1 MKKRVYKLLEKPWLS
16 ALVVGT
22 LINGLVWL
30 AAIILLGWQAVLI
43 KLTIQW
49 QASPVLVFIQVLVPY
64 LVPFMVTATAKGMNH
79 QKIQNLIKQFPE
91 ANPNIVMRFDPQL
104 TLEYINTIGQAWLN
118 QHQLTST
125 EADQLLP
132 ISMVKALNTSSK
144 VQTQVLEGEKTFSG
158 NSFYFK
164 AKKDPSGSVF
174 VTAHDVTEN
183 KKLQAALKHT
193 LFQLNQLSSLLN
205 DNLKQYDPRHFNLF
219 QTFKTML
226 YQIVTTS
233 DQSIDMPDF
242 VFCTFADKD
251 RKVVGQIFQLSP
263 GQVDCLTQPFELE
276 NSGYAYAISKGKTD
290 IYFENWQPETQS
302 LDQFQQQFNPMVR
315 KHVGTIEGYAT
326 YQSGSVSVI
335 DFFKEQKATHQF
347 NDILKQIAVFGHF
360 FHRISQESIGIYE
373 QFTYSLKALARASE
387 ANDEDTGEHIIR
399 INEYAYVMAQALNQS
414 AEFCEEIRL
423 TAMMHDVGK
432 IHLDPA
438 ILKKPGKLTDAERT
452 EMMQHPVYGAKIL
465 GDSDKMKMARE
476 IALYHHEKYDG
487 SGYPSGIAGDAIPL
501 AARIVGLVDV
511 YDALRQ
517 KRVYKPAFSHEKAY
531 RIITEGDGR
540 TRSEEFDPAV
550 LAAFKKIHTQFDAIF
565 IRMT

>member
-1 MKKRVYKLLEKPWLS
+1 MKKRVYKLLEKPSLS

-205 DNLKQYDPRHFNLF
+205 DN
-219 QTFKTML
+219 
-226 YQIVTTS
+226 
-233 DQSIDMPDF
+233 
-242 VFCTFADKD
+242 
-251 RKVVGQIFQLSP
+251 
-263 GQVDCLTQPFELE
+263 
-276 NSGYAYAISKGKTD
+276 
-290 IYFENWQPETQS
+290 
-302 LDQFQQQFNPMVR
+302 
-315 KHVGTIEGYAT
+315 
-326 YQSGSVSVI
+326 
-335 DFFKEQKATHQF
+335 
-347 NDILKQIAVFGHF
+347 
-360 FHRISQESIGIYE
+360 
-373 QFTYSLKALARASE
+373 
-387 ANDEDTGEHIIR
+387 
-399 INEYAYVMAQALNQS
+399 
-414 AEFCEEIRL
+414 
-423 TAMMHDVGK
+423 
-432 IHLDPA
+432 
-438 ILKKPGKLTDAERT
+438 
-452 EMMQHPVYGAKIL
+452 
-465 GDSDKMKMARE
+465 
-476 IALYHHEKYDG
+476 
-487 SGYPSGIAGDAIPL
+487 
-501 AARIVGLVDV
+501 
-511 YDALRQ
+511 
-517 KRVYKPAFSHEKAY
+517 
-531 RIITEGDGR
+531 
-540 TRSEEFDPAV
+540 
-550 LAAFKKIHTQFDAIF
+550 
-565 IRMT
+565 